1 MAEKKQNPHAG
12 HRDRMRER
20 FLTTAG
26 VGMADHEIL
35 EMLLFY
41 ALPRRDTNGIAHAL
55 IEEFGSID
63 GVLEADVTAL
73 CRVDGI
79 SEASATYLRLVGNVA
94 QRYLTDKMR
103 PENTSA
109 LLDTP
114 EKIAQFLWPKFLSQT
129 GECVYVLLFDNS
141 MHLLDCFLASEG
153 GVSGVLVS
161 IRRITERAYQKNAAA
176 AVLAH
181 NHPRGYAIP
190 SGEDIRLTRR
200 LDEALQLMEIPL
212 LEHFVFGARDYAPI
226 MSKHRAQFPERTAA
240 SSLREVF
247 ALRLPECRAIDYAPA
262 WWEPYQ
268 KEGLIE

>member
-1 MAEKKQNPHAG
+1 
-12 HRDRMRER
+12 MRAR
-20 FLTTAG
+20 FVGTAG
-26 VGMADHEIL
+26 IGMADHEIL

-41 ALPRRDTNGIAHAL
+41 ALPRCDTNGIAHAL
-55 IEEFGSID
+55 IEEFGSLD
-63 GVLEADVTAL
+63 GVLEAEISSL
-73 CRVDGI
+73 CRVEGI
-79 SEASATYLRLVGNVA
+79 SEASATYLRLVGNTA
-94 QRYLTDKMR
+94 QRFLTDKMR
-103 PENTSA
+103 PQKSSA

-114 EKIAQFLWPKFLSQT
+114 ERIAQFLWPKFLSAS
-129 GECVYVLLFDNS
+129 GECVYLLLFDNS
-141 MHLLDCFLASEG
+141 MHLIDCFLACEG

-161 IRRITERAYQKNAAA
+161 IRRITERAYRKNAAA

-212 LEHFVFGARDYAPI
+212 LEHFVFGAHDYAPI
-226 MSKHRAQFPERTAA
+226 MSKSRVQIPERYAA

-247 ALRLPECRAIDYAPA
+247 ALRQPECRAIDYAPA
-262 WWEPYQ
+262 WWEQYQ